1 MTEKK
6 PQCTSCKHSME
17 NSPCGPCADQ
27 GSQMIGTIAK
37 ELGVDAQ
44 LTEEDEMKALKLSCK
59 ILSRYPEDFEAVD
72 PFNCKYYMSAFL
84 SFR

>member
-1 MTEKK
+1 
-6 PQCTSCKHSME
+6 ME